1 MLPFAAGLTLG
12 GTEAR
17 KNAVSIVIED
27 ASMQRLAEELAGAK
41 GVSVAEVIREGL
53 LSLAARRKVAAP
65 KPPLR
70 ERLAPLAREV
80 DAIPPRAKQQADV
93 AKT

>member
-1 MLPFAAGLTLG
+1 M
-12 GTEAR
+12 
-17 KNAVSIVIED
+17 SIVIED

-53 LSLAARRKVAAP
+53 LSLAARRKAPAA

-70 ERLAPLAREV
+70 ERLATLAREV
-80 DAIPPRAKQQADV
+80 DALPARNPADTRSDEEILGYNERG
-93 AKT
+93 AW